1 MTKIPIPKLAHA
13 TRSQHLAQ
21 GLLAISDVA
30 DQLSQPNDALR
41 NRKSDG
47 VLTGCVRRMSVS
59 LRSMLVEKNGRLF
72 TRLFQDGTFPR
83 WPTLPEEILAK
94 VVVDASPTM
103 ELEYELEH
111 TGERRRLR
119 TPPYRH

>member
-1 MTKIPIPKLAHA
+1 
-13 TRSQHLAQ
+13 
-21 GLLAISDVA
+21 
-30 DQLSQPNDALR
+30 
-41 NRKSDG
+41 
-47 VLTGCVRRMSVS
+47 MSVS

-83 WPTLPEEILAK
+83 WPTLPNEVLAK

-119 TPPYRH
+119 IPPYRHGFVISALPGITKCEANKFAILASREIWTHAETVDLVDWLKQPDF